1 MPWGRPKQSVNVAII
16 AERCVLHGRHC
27 DASVQAWTLSS
38 TARGVCMT
46 QQAVHKHKRL
56 CPAQSA
62 HLAVSVRACTG
73 SCWPWS
79 EIPSWASSA
88 RTSSASWP
96 APARG
101 IGEEGS
107 AASSQSPKQLYVP
120 VLQCSR
126 SASNPEARAWGDS
139 MSAVQAAEQPAGGDL
154 GCSALSGSCMGCVPV
169 CSGSGALCPLM
180 LPSTR
185 GVACAA
191 SGQGM

>member
-1 MPWGRPKQSVNVAII
+1 MNVAII

-38 TARGVCMT
+38 TAKGVCMT
-46 QQAVHKHKRL
+46 QQAVHKHRRL

-96 APARG
+96 ASARG
-101 IGEEGS
+101 VGGEGS
-107 AASSQSPKQLYVP
+107 AASSPSLNRVCVP
-120 VLQCSR
+120 MPQCSR

-139 MSAVQAAEQPAGGDL
+139 VSAVQAAEQPAGHDL

-169 CSGSGALCPLM
+169 YSGSGALCPLM

-185 GVACAA
+185 CVACAA
-191 SGQGM
+191 SGQRM